1 MEVEDEVTQD
11 NTTEAPNETMV
22 QSIVRAVIGL
32 SIFAVVT
39 AGLIA
44 VTQVNTKDIIL
55 EQIKKARAKA
65 LLEIVPLSEHNND
78 MLADS
83 FWLEATTEL
92 GLSTKSEAFIA
103 KQDGIPTTLILPVVA
118 PEGYSG
124 PIRLIV
130 GIDTSGA
137 IKGVRV
143 IKHKETPGLG
153 DKIDLQKSDWIL
165 SFEGKSLLN
174 TTTEQWQVQKDGG
187 KFDQLTGAT
196 ITPRAIVR
204 AVHKALVFYRDH
216 QAALL
221 SAQTSQAP
229 NLQSKAL
236 PPTGGQ

>member
-1 MEVEDEVTQD
+1 MKVEDDKTQD
-11 NTTEAPNETMV
+11 NAKETANETMA
-22 QSIVRAVIGL
+22 QSIIRAVIGL

-44 VTQVNTKDIIL
+44 ITQLSTKDIIL
-55 EQIKKARAKA
+55 EQINIARSKA

-83 FWLEATTEL
+83 FWLEATQSL
-92 GLSTKSEAFIA
+92 GLGEKSEAFIA
-103 KQDGIPTTLILPVVA
+103 KQDGVPITLILPVIA

-130 GIDTSGA
+130 GIDRSGA

-153 DKIDLQKSDWIL
+153 DKIDLKKSDWIL
-165 SFEGKSLLN
+165 GFEGKSLLN
-174 TTTEQWQVQKDGG
+174 TSTDQWKVKKDGG
-187 KFDQLTGAT
+187 EFDQLTGAT
-196 ITPRAIVR
+196 ITPRAIVK
-204 AVHKALVFYRDH
+204 AVYQALTFYREH

-221 SAQTSQAP
+221 STHIEIAP
-229 NLQSKAL
+229 SHQPKVLQK
-236 PPTGGQ
+236 TGGQ